1 MKAVSGS
8 RASFE
13 PALLAQLGRFR
24 HGVFVKH
31 LKWDLPMVS
40 ANDEFEWDEF
50 DRADAVYVVLRSRD
64 GDVRACA
71 RLLATTAPY
80 LMHKLLPDA
89 QPEAPDPRVW
99 ELSRVAVAQRAAL
112 EAAEATEAGDG
123 RDAMQTLLV
132 AVIEAAR
139 ARGISRLIGVA
150 APAMMR
156 LYRKKG
162 FRLVPE
168 GKTFVLAGESLMR
181 FSLYVFDGRGAERA
195 RLAV

>member
-50 DRADAVYVVLRSRD
+50 DRADAVYVVLRGRD

-112 EAAEATEAGDG
+112 EAAEAGDG
-123 RDAMQTLLV
+123 RDAMQTLLA

-181 FSLYVFDGRGAERA
+181 FSLHVFDGRAGKCA
-195 RLAV
+195 RLAG